1 MTTRKTIALTK
12 QTFVGKVMSLLH
24 KSPKVYLYIVSIS
37 VLSSKQLKLTGWFK
51 QNRNLL
57 ESLVPKKN

>member
-1 MTTRKTIALTK
+1 MALTR
-12 QTFVGKVMSLLH
+12 QTFVGKVMSLLR
-24 KSPKVYLYIVSIS
+24 KSPKAYLYIVSIR
-37 VLSSKQLKLTGWFK
+37 VLSFKQLKLTGWFK

>member
-1 MTTRKTIALTK
+1 MALTR

-24 KSPKVYLYIVSIS
+24 KSPKAYLYIVSIS
-37 VLSSKQLKLTGWFK
+37 VLSFKQLKLTGWFK